1 MKRIITIT
9 VTSLIAILLVYG
21 GYSLLMSN
29 KAQSEAKA
37 KSVTVKPFAVSVT
50 TVGSQELS
58 SDLSLVG
65 TIIASREVNIASETM
80 GRVRSVNMEL
90 GQTKGAGSLLIT
102 IDDEL
107 KRTALQQA
115 EISLEKAKKEHE
127 RMQMVQVEN
136 ALPDQTLDN
145 AKWAVQLAEAQVAAA
160 QRQLRDARI
169 SAPISGTVTAKSVEV
184 GSMVQAGQVLG
195 TIVDLANL
203 KLRINVPEKDVFS
216 LKTGDP
222 VAITTEVYPGVT
234 IEGRIKAIIGKA
246 DEAHTYPV
254 EITILNSRLHPLKA
268 GMFGRVSFTSLP
280 KRTST
285 VIPRAAVIGS
295 VKNAQVYVVNG
306 NTVRLREVVLGDEVG
321 TNVEVLSGL
330 KEGEQVVSTGQNN
343 LRDSMQ
349 VEVVK

>member
-1 MKRIITIT
+1 MKRVITIV
-9 VTSLIAILLVYG
+9 VTSLIISLLGYG

-37 KSVTVKPFAVSVT
+37 KSVTVKPFAVAVA

-65 TIIASREVNIASETM
+65 TMIASREVNIASEIM

-90 GQTKGAGSLLIT
+90 GQAKGAGSLLIT

-107 KRTALQQA
+107 KRTALEQA
-115 EISLEKAKKEHE
+115 KISLEKAKKEYE
-127 RMQMVQVEN
+127 RVQMVQVEN

-145 AKWAVQLAEAQVAAA
+145 AKWAVQLAETQVAAA
-160 QRQLRDARI
+160 ERQVRDARI
-169 SAPISGTVTAKSVEV
+169 SAPISGTVTAKMVEV
-184 GSMVQAGQVLG
+184 GSMVQPGQVLG

-216 LKTGDP
+216 LKVGDP
-222 VAITTEVYPGVT
+222 VEITTEVYPGVT
-234 IEGRIKAIIGKA
+234 LEGRIKAIIGKA

-254 EITILNSRLHPLKA
+254 EITIPNNRTHPLKA
-268 GMFGRVSFTSLP
+268 GMFGRASFTSLP
-280 KRTST
+280 KRTSM

-306 NTVRLREVVLGDEVG
+306 TTVRLRNVVLGEEIG

-349 VEVVK
+349 VEVMK

>member
-1 MKRIITIT
+1 MKRVITIV
-9 VTSLIAILLVYG
+9 VTSLMVGLLVYG
-21 GYSLLMSN
+21 GYTLLMSN
-29 KAQSEAKA
+29 KAKSEAKA
-37 KSVTVKPFAVSVT
+37 KNVTVKPFAVSVA
-50 TVGSQELS
+50 TVGSKDLIKELE
-58 SDLSLVG
+58 LVG
-65 TIIASREVNIASETM
+65 TIVPNREVNIASETM
-80 GRVRSVNMEL
+80 GRIRSVNMEL
-90 GQTKGAGSLLIT
+90 GQVKGSGSLLIT

-115 EISLEKAKKEHE
+115 EISLEKAKKEYE
-127 RMQMVQVEN
+127 RVQMVQVEN
-136 ALPDQTLDN
+136 ALPDQTIDN
-145 AKWAVQLAEAQVAAA
+145 AKWAVQLAETQVAAA
-160 QRQLRDARI
+160 QRQVRDTRI
-169 SAPISGTVTAKSVEV
+169 SAPISGTVTAKNIEV
-184 GSMVQAGQVLG
+184 GSMVQPGQVLG

-203 KLRINVPEKDVFS
+203 KLRVNVPEKDVFN
-216 LKTGDP
+216 LKVGDP

-234 IEGRIKAIIGKA
+234 LEGRIKAIIGKA

-254 EITILNSRLHPLKA
+254 EITIPNNRNHPLKA
-268 GMFGRVSFTSLP
+268 GMFGRVSFLSLP
-280 KRTST
+280 SRTSV

-306 NTVRLREVVLGDEVG
+306 NTVRLRDVVLGEEVG

>member
-1 MKRIITIT
+1 MKRVITIV
-9 VTSLIAILLVYG
+9 VTSLIISLLGYG

-37 KSVTVKPFAVSVT
+37 KSVTVKPFAVAVA

-65 TIIASREVNIASETM
+65 TLIASREVNIASEIM

-90 GQTKGAGSLLIT
+90 GQVKGSGSLLIT

-107 KRTALQQA
+107 KRTALEQA
-115 EISLEKAKKEHE
+115 KISLEKAKKEYE
-127 RMQMVQVEN
+127 RVQMVQVEN

-145 AKWAVQLAEAQVAAA
+145 AKWAVQLAETQVAAA
-160 QRQLRDARI
+160 ERQVRDARI
-169 SAPISGTVTAKSVEV
+169 SAPISGTVTAKMVEV
-184 GSMVQAGQVLG
+184 GSMVQPGQVLG

-216 LKTGDP
+216 LKIGD
-222 VAITTEVYPGVT
+222 
-234 IEGRIKAIIGKA
+234 
-246 DEAHTYPV
+246 PV
-254 EITILNSRLHPLKA
+254 EITIPNNRLHPLKA
-268 GMFGRVSFTSLP
+268 GMFGRASFTSLP
-280 KRTST
+280 KRTSM

-306 NTVRLREVVLGDEVG
+306 TTVRLRDVVLGEEIG

-349 VEVVK
+349 VEVMK